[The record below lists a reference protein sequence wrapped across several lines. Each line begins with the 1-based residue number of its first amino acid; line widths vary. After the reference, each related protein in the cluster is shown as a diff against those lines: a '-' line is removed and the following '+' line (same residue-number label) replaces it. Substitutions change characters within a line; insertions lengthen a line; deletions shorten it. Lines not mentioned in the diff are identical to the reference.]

1 MNKIP
6 ENKTRKRLRITLC
19 VLYLFEIVF
28 CAWPYYGFIQDG
40 NLVTDSVFEMLS
52 ALGTGNVVGATASD
66 FQAINRFLPLN
77 FIFVV
82 IPVVGFFFCAFD
94 KERNLKNIVSL
105 LCALAGVVSILTIVT
120 INLLSLGSMLALLVY
135 LLISFLSSISIMAR
149 YTKSNEDYEKQK
161 KEQLNDKNYK

>member
-19 VLYLFEIVF
+19 VLYLFQLVF

-40 NLVTDSVFEMLS
+40 RLVTDSVYEMLS
-52 ALGTGNVVGATASD
+52 ALGTGNIVGATSSD
-66 FQAINRFLPLN
+66 FSAINRILPLN
-77 FIFVV
+77 FIFVI
-82 IPVVGFFFCAFD
+82 IPVIGFFFCAFD
-94 KERNLKNIVSL
+94 RERNLKNIVSL

-135 LLISFLSSISIMAR
+135 ILISFLSMLSIFAR
-149 YTKSNEDYEKQK
+149 YTKTKEEIENEKKQEMQK
-161 KEQLNDKNYK
+161 